1 MWSGWSED
9 NKRDNDRGEH
19 LKMRFPPTVWG
30 PFFWHTIHIV
40 AIGYPK
46 NPTYTDK
53 KCAKEFYESLAFL
66 LPCSVCRD
74 HYKTHLAE
82 NPLTPFLDSRTDLI
96 KWTVMIHNKVNQSLG
111 KKEWRLEEVLSYYQR
126 LGRRD
131 RSPVWTKEDLDE
143 VDYRSF
149 VKGFITGSILLSI
162 IGGTMYAVYQIK

>member
-1 MWSGWSED
+1 
-9 NKRDNDRGEH
+9 
-19 LKMRFPPTVWG
+19 MRFPPPVWG

-66 LPCSVCRD
+66 LPCAVCRE
-74 HYKTHLAE
+74 HYKEHVSK

-96 KWTVMIHNKVNQSLG
+96 KWTVAIHNKVNLSLG
-111 KKEWRLEEVLSYYQR
+111 KKEWSLEEVLAYYER
-126 LGRRD
+126 IGRRG
-131 RSPVWTKEDLDE
+131 RSPVWTKEDLNE

-149 VKGFITGSILLSI
+149 VKGFITGAILLSM
-162 IGGTMYAVYQIK
+162 IGGTMYAVYQIH